1 MKEILKMQNTTKSN
15 GGYTY
20 NAPFNS
26 EKEIKKPNL
35 FYPVCVDNFFK
46 NPNLIRDLGLKL
58 DKESDPSGRWPGYRS
73 VPLWMI
79 DENLN
84 TQIILKILNSYFD
97 LSYQSLSWK
106 SSEITFQI
114 QKGYSENS
122 DSLLNQGWIHQD
134 SGEQLAGL
142 IYLTPD
148 ADLDTGTSLFN
159 LKEEYK
165 NSFKLNNTRLSKSA
179 LYLNQ
184 KIDEQD
190 YVDEL
195 TQLSNKFVEKT
206 RFNNIY
212 NRMIAYDSNEWHRAN
227 KLKSKYDR
235 LTMVFFIS
243 DIELSEKTNTRLF
256 PVERINDEYDN
267 NIEKRIK
274 LL

>member
-1 MKEILKMQNTTKSN
+1 MMTKSN
-15 GGYTY
+15 GGYNYT
-20 NAPFNS
+20 APLS
-26 EKEIKKPNL
+26 SDKEIQKPNK

-106 SSEITFQI
+106 SSEVTFQI

-142 IYLTPD
+142 IYMTPD

-159 LKEEYK
+159 MKEEFK
-165 NSFKLNNTRLSKSA
+165 NNFKKNNTRLSKSA

-184 KIDEQD
+184 KINEQD
-190 YVDEL
+190 YEKEI
-195 TQLSNKFVEKT
+195 TQLNNKFIEKT
-206 RFNNIY
+206 RFNNLY

-227 KLKSKYDR
+227 KLKSKNDR